1 MLMGV
6 EIIGE
11 DEVLQKLEE
20 KFSKTKARK
29 IARSVLNH
37 QGDEMK
43 EAFEAATA
51 TYMDTGATFEAV
63 TKQPARITANGM
75 FSKVGF
81 GSHDPER
88 WMLVHLNELGYSP
101 HGVFSGT
108 ANAKHSDGTVFF
120 RPRGFGK
127 LQAAY
132 DSHKDQLLQT
142 AQEEI
147 KKELGL

>member
-1 MLMGV
+1 MGV

-11 DEVLQKLEE
+11 QEVLNKLEE
-20 KFSKTKARK
+20 KFSTTKARK
-29 IARSVLNH
+29 IARSVLNE
-37 QGDEMK
+37 QGDVMYD
-43 EAFEAATA
+43 AFKAATA
-51 TYMDTGATFEAV
+51 TYEDTGATNDAV
-63 TKQPARITANGM
+63 TKSPARITGNGAY
-75 FSKVGF
+75 SKVGF
-81 GSHDPER
+81 GSHDPQR

-101 HGVFSGT
+101 HGVFAGT
-108 ANAKHSDGTVFF
+108 ANASHSDGTVFF

-132 DSHKDQLLQT
+132 DTHKEQLLLT